1 MEILPEEMKV
11 LSTSSSEALVQA
23 ADVLNNGGIVAYP
36 TDTLYGL
43 GADALNSTAVQRVSQ
58 IKGRSGPWSIAVS
71 DHKMLAK
78 YCVINK
84 NHATFVTQNL
94 PGSVTLILPGSAET
108 LAPDLLGDDCSIG
121 IRIPDNSISINL
133 VRKLGRP
140 ITSTSVNRS
149 GEPAMNDPTQIAE
162 QFSEEIDL
170 ILDAGTLPPS
180 SGSIIY
186 NLTRDPIEKLR

>member
-1 MEILPEEMKV
+1 MEIHPEEVKIISA
-11 LSTSSSEALVQA
+11 LSSEALAEA

-43 GADALNSTAVQRVSQ
+43 GADALNTSAVQKVSQ

-71 DHKMLAK
+71 DHKMLEQ
-78 YCVINK
+78 YCVIPK

-94 PGSVTLILPGSAET
+94 PGSVTLILPEAAET
-108 LAPDLLGDDCSIG
+108 LAPDLLGDDRSIG
-121 IRIPDNSISINL
+121 MRIPDHSISTNL
-133 VRKLGRP
+133 VRQLGRP

-149 GEPAMNDPTQIAE
+149 GESAMNDPIQIAE
-162 QFSEEIDL
+162 QFPEEIQL
-170 ILDAGTLPPS
+170 IIDAGTLHPS
-180 SGSIIY
+180 SGSTIY